1 MTGGY
6 MNGPWESVGGG
17 NLEEPE
23 TDVNWVSVGGA
34 LESELPMTLRCFD
47 LLFWNHTCNKENG
60 Q

>member
-1 MTGGY
+1 